1 MAPVSKQKY
10 VRWLLVTLLLL
21 SAGRVVGFAVLF
33 GRESLQL
40 DFSAFYTAG
49 QAVAQGASPYR
60 NHLARTPPIW
70 DGFGLLRHSRFL
82 YPPLA
87 ARLFQPLSHL
97 PYRVAK
103 GLWTGLALV
112 CIALAM
118 WVAHGTLR
126 PRMGRDAAIGAGICV
141 CLFHPLLTL
150 LERGQVDGVTL
161 LSLVGFVSFM
171 QRGKRRQIASG
182 LCLALATLLKLH
194 CVYFAPFLILRKKW
208 IALVGFTGG
217 CLFFG
222 LCSLALDGHSA
233 NRDYVLTHLPR
244 ISQYGEGGTREMLL
258 PRAAV
263 EPHLADL
270 QDGMTQKG
278 GHRYRLSAFEFVG
291 SATLVDVIAPR
302 WGSPFG
308 VSLVLMGLFLLAM
321 IAWHLRDKR
330 FFDRL
335 NQTAEWT
342 YWQLVATAILLTS
355 PITWAM
361 NTVWLLPTLPILIR
375 AYREGIAHPSAL
387 YLGTLGLLLA
397 GIPDPYGFPLI
408 TPYLNG
414 YFEYKY
420 AIAESAISISAV
432 LLLRSSQK
440 TKRRGEEMVSHR
452 VS

>member
-10 VRWLLVTLLLL
+10 IRWLLVTLLLL

-49 QAVAQGASPYR
+49 QAVAQGMSPYR

-118 WVAHGTLR
+118 WVAHAALR

-161 LSLVGFVSFM
+161 LSLVGFVSLL

-194 CVYFAPFLILRKKW
+194 CVYFPPFLILRKKW

-263 EPHLADL
+263 EPHLSDL
-270 QDGMTQKG
+270 RDGMTQKG
-278 GHRYRLSAFEFVG
+278 GHRYRISAFKFVG

-308 VSLVLMGLFLLAM
+308 VSLGLMGLFLLAM
-321 IAWHLRDKR
+321 IAWHMRDKR

-335 NQTAEWT
+335 NPTAEWT

-375 AYREGIAHPSAL
+375 SHREGIAHPSAL
-387 YLGTLGLLLA
+387 YFGTLGLLLA

-420 AIAESAISISAV
+420 AIAEGALLISAV

-440 TKRRGEEMVSHR
+440 TKRRGEEVFSHR
-452 VS
+452 IS